1 MKSIVRA
8 AALAAIAA
16 QLYVP
21 GCAPSTIK
29 PVDIHPEDA
38 CANCRMAVSDKAFA
52 SEIILQNGE
61 ALKFD
66 DLVCLEDYRKKEP
79 TAKIAAIFVSD
90 YETKEWL
97 AFEKSIIVE
106 TGIATPM
113 GSGKIAVKDEARA
126 KALREKYPST
136 KSLTDAGCCTP
147 K

>member
-1 MKSIVRA
+1 MNAIVRLFII
-8 AALAAIAA
+8 AALTA
-16 QLYVP
+16 P
-21 GCAPSTIK
+21 CTFTGCAPSTMK
-29 PVDIHPEDA
+29 PVDIHHEDA
-38 CANCRMAVSDKAFA
+38 CSNCRMAVSDKAFA

-79 TAKIAAIFVSD
+79 AAKIAAIFVSD

-113 GSGKIAVKDEARA
+113 GSGKIAVNDETRA
-126 KALREKYPST
+126 KAMREKYPST
-136 KSLTDAGCCTP
+136 NSLTDAGCCSTR
-147 K
+147 

>member
-1 MKSIVRA
+1 MKTIARLLVLT
-8 AALAAIAA
+8 ALAAHFSA
-16 QLYVP
+16 P
-21 GCAPSTIK
+21 GCAPSTTR

-38 CANCRMAVSDKAFA
+38 CSNCRMAVSDKAFA

-66 DLVCLEDYRKKEP
+66 DLVCLEEYRKKAP
-79 TAKIAAIFVSD
+79 AAKIAAIYVAD

-97 AFEKSIIVE
+97 PFEKSVIVE

-113 GSGKIAVKDEARA
+113 GSGKIALKDEARA
-126 KALREKYPST
+126 KAMREKHPAADN
-136 KSLTDAGCCTP
+136 LTDAGCCST

>member
-1 MKSIVRA
+1 MKSIVRV
-8 AALAAIAA
+8 LAVAVLATQFFI
-16 QLYVP
+16 P
-21 GCAPSTIK
+21 GCAPSTMK

-38 CANCRMAVSDKAFA
+38 CANCRMAVSDRSFA

-79 TAKIAAIFVSD
+79 TAKIAAIFVTD

-113 GSGKIAVKDEARA
+113 GSGRIAVKDEARA
-126 KALREKYPST
+126 KAIREKYPSS
-136 KSLTDAGCCTP
+136 KSLTDAGCCSP
-147 K
+147 E